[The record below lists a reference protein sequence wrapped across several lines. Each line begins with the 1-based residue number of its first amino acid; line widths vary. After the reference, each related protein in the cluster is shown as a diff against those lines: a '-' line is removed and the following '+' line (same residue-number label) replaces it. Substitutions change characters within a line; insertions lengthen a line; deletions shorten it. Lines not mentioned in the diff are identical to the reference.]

1 MVLLIVRKIRRFFL
15 RMRPQTV
22 KDLGFA
28 GHEWPKSVT
37 KVTDYSE
44 ALVIESKGVLPGR
57 GVSHA
62 FEKREV
68 FEISNARVDP
78 AMGEVYLESGEFV
91 IQSTA
96 WHTYVPYPERR
107 PLGGAQRLFDDNGFI
122 RLPSWTYYHQI
133 IENLPPYLFLKSLR
147 PLAQTLIPAESSQ
160 LVREILDSL
169 GFTYVT
175 HQRQIIVN
183 KLFMVSQGRDS
194 GYPHPKDLQVLRSYF
209 TGENK
214 NEQTPEQILY
224 ISRLK
229 STRSFPGEARL
240 IALLERDPR
249 VKVVEAETLSFL
261 DQRKVFSTAKVI
273 IGIHGAG
280 LTNQIWMRPGG
291 SILEISDPNYSNAV
305 YECLASS
312 LGHSYSNVWVGNSGD
327 LAEEKLKDILSFVNS
342 IL

>member
-1 MVLLIVRKIRRFFL
+1 MVLLFVRKIRRFFL

-28 GHEWPKSVT
+28 GHVWPKTVT

-44 ALVIESKGVLPGR
+44 ALVIESMGVLPGR

-91 IQSTA
+91 IQSTP

-107 PLGGAQRLFDDNGFI
+107 PLGGAQRLFDDNGYI
-122 RLPSWTYYHQI
+122 RLPSWTYYHEI

-147 PLAQTLIPAESSQ
+147 PLAQTLIPAEGSR
-160 LVREILDSL
+160 LVQEILDSL

-175 HQRQIIVN
+175 HQRQIVVN

-209 TGENK
+209 MSENK
-214 NEQTPEQILY
+214 SEQTSDQIFY

-229 STRSFPGEARL
+229 STRSVPGEKRL
-240 IALLERDPR
+240 IDLLERDTR
-249 VKVVEAETLSFL
+249 VKVVEAEKLSFQ
-261 DQRKVFSTAKVI
+261 DQMKIFSTARAIV
-273 IGIHGAG
+273 GIHGAG
-280 LTNQIWMRPGG
+280 MTNQIWMRPGG
-291 SILEISDPNYSNAV
+291 SILEISDPSYSNAV

-312 LGHSYSNVWVGNSGD
+312 LGHSYSNVWVGDTGD
-327 LAEEKLKDILSFVNS
+327 LTDEKIKDILSFVNC
-342 IL
+342 IF